1 MPTRENGLQALFS
14 PFVLLCILGGLAIFS
29 TTMAKNPALP
39 LFIRS
44 LGVSQS
50 TLGFIAAA
58 STVVGIVVSLPAG
71 MLSDLYGRKRVLLSS
86 GFVFASAPF
95 LYLLVHSPWQLVLVR
110 IYHGLATAILGP
122 VALAIVADTFDT
134 RRGENMAWYS
144 SATMVGRFLA
154 PSVGGVLIVGQDFRW
169 VYLGCGVA
177 GVLTLLLALALPLA
191 PSKTLPLSRP
201 DKASARAPAPQR
213 GHAEPAA
220 KRGLGVPTLQQSWKH
235 LHQEATYVVHSRGIF
250 TTSLAQAAQ
259 YFAFGFLEV
268 YLPLRLADAG
278 WPAWQIGPLF
288 TVQVLATALTKPVM
302 GRLTDRFGRVVV
314 IVGGLVVA
322 GAALILL
329 SLVQSYVLL
338 AICSGL
344 FGLGLAAVTAAAA
357 ALVSDLA
364 HENAYGA
371 AMGVLSSIMDVGQSS
386 GPIVGG
392 LLVGAF
398 GYSVAF
404 AGVASLLVLVAA
416 AFPLAVRR
424 R

>member
-1 MPTRENGLQALFS
+1 MTTKENRLQTLFS

-29 TTMAKNPALP
+29 TTMSKNPALP
-39 LFIRS
+39 LFVRS
-44 LGVSQS
+44 LGVSKS
-50 TLGFIAAA
+50 TVGLIAAA

-71 MLSDLYGRKRVLLSS
+71 ILSDLYGRRKVLLGSAV
-86 GFVFASAPF
+86 VFATAPF
-95 LYLLVHSPWQLVLVR
+95 LYLLVRSPWQLVLVR

-122 VALAIVADTFDT
+122 VALAIVADTFEA

-154 PSVGGVLIVGQDFRW
+154 PSVGGLLIVGQDFSW

-177 GVLTLLLALALPLA
+177 GILTLLLALR
-191 PSKTLPLSRP
+191 LPLS
-201 DKASARAPAPQR
+201 KSARSNAPAPT
-213 GHAEPAA
+213 P
-220 KRGLGVPTLQQSWKH
+220 KRGYGVPTPKRGYGVPTLQRSWQH
-235 LHQEATYVVHSRGIF
+235 LRQETSYVVHNRGIF
-250 TTSLAQAAQ
+250 TASVAQAAQ

-288 TVQVLATALTKPVM
+288 TVQVLATALIKPVM

-314 IVGGLVVA
+314 IVGGLLLA
-322 GAALILL
+322 GVGLVLL
-329 SLVQSYVLL
+329 SLVQSYILL

-357 ALVSDLA
+357 ALVTDLA
-364 HENAYGA
+364 HESAYGA

-398 GYSVAF
+398 GYPVAF
-404 AGVASLLVLVAA
+404 GGVAALLVLAA
-416 AFPLAVRR
+416 AVFPLVVRR

>member
-1 MPTRENGLQALFS
+1 VTASKGSRLQTLLS
-14 PFVLLCILGGLAIFS
+14 PFVLLCTLGGLAIFS

-44 LGVSQS
+44 LGVSKG
-50 TLGFIAAA
+50 TIGFIAAA

-71 MLSDLYGRKRVLLSS
+71 ILSDLYGRKRVLLSS
-86 GFVFASAPF
+86 AFVFASAPF
-95 LYLLVHSPWQLVLVR
+95 LYLLVRSPWQLVLVR

-122 VALAIVADTFDT
+122 VALAIVADTFEAK
-134 RRGENMAWYS
+134 RGENMAWYS

-154 PSVGGVLIVGQDFRW
+154 PSVGGLLIVGQDFRW

-177 GVLTLLLALALPLA
+177 GVLTLLLALC
-191 PSKTLPLSRP
+191 LPLSRP
-201 DKASARAPAPQR
+201 GKGNTPAPT
-213 GHAEPAA
+213 P
-220 KRGLGVPTLQQSWKH
+220 KRGYGVPTLQRSWQH
-235 LHQEATYVVHSRGIF
+235 LRQETAYVVRNRGIF

-288 TVQVLATALTKPVM
+288 TVQVLATALAKPVL

-314 IVGGLVVA
+314 IVAGLLLGGVGLV
-322 GAALILL
+322 LL
-329 SLVQSYVLL
+329 SLAHSYVWL
-338 AICSGL
+338 AACSGL

-398 GYSVAF
+398 GYPVAF
-404 AGVASLLVLVAA
+404 AGVAALLVLAA
-416 AFPLAVRR
+416 AVFPLLVRR

>member
-1 MPTRENGLQALFS
+1 MTAKGNRLQTLFS
-14 PFVLLCILGGLAIFS
+14 PFVWLCTLGGLAIFS

-44 LGVSQS
+44 LGVSKG
-50 TLGFIAAA
+50 TVGLIAAA

-71 MLSDLYGRKRVLLSS
+71 ILSDLYGRRRVLLASA
-86 GFVFASAPF
+86 FVFASAPF
-95 LYLLVHSPWQLVLVR
+95 LYLLVRSPWQLVLVR

-122 VALAIVADTFDT
+122 VALAIVADTFET

-177 GVLTLLLALALPLA
+177 GALTLLLALGLPLPRA
-191 PSKTLPLSRP
+191 GKGS
-201 DKASARAPAPQR
+201 APAPTPSR
-213 GHAEPAA
+213 GYGAPA
-220 KRGLGVPTLQQSWKH
+220 LQHSWQH
-235 LHQEATYVVHSRGIF
+235 LRQEMAYVVHNRGIF

-259 YFAFGFLEV
+259 YFAFAFLEV

-302 GRLTDRFGRVVV
+302 GRLTDRFGRVAV
-314 IVGGLVVA
+314 IVAGLLLGSAGLV
-322 GAALILL
+322 LI
-329 SLVQSYVLL
+329 SVVQRYAWL
-338 AICSGL
+338 AISSGL

-392 LLVGAF
+392 LLVGAL
-398 GYSVAF
+398 GYRVAF
-404 AGVASLLVLVAA
+404 AGVAALLVLAA
-416 AFPLAVRR
+416 AVFPLLVRR

>member
-1 MPTRENGLQALFS
+1 MAAKENRLQTLFS
-14 PFVLLCILGGLAIFS
+14 PFVLLCVLGGLAIFS
-29 TTMAKNPALP
+29 TTMSKNPALP

-44 LGVSQS
+44 LGVSKS
-50 TLGFIAAA
+50 TVGLIAAA

-71 MLSDLYGRKRVLLSS
+71 ILSDLYGRRRVLLASAV
-86 GFVFASAPF
+86 VFATAPF
-95 LYLLVHSPWQLVLVR
+95 LYLLVHNPWQLVLVR

-122 VALAIVADTFDT
+122 VALAIVADTFEA

-154 PSVGGVLIVGQDFRW
+154 PSIGGLLIVGQDFHW

-177 GVLTLLLALALPLA
+177 GILTLLLALY
-191 PSKTLPLSRP
+191 LPLSKTR
-201 DKASARAPAPQR
+201 RENAPAPSLR
-213 GHAEPAA
+213 G
-220 KRGLGVPTLQQSWKH
+220 SWQH
-235 LHQEATYVVHSRGIF
+235 LRQETSYVVRNRGIF
-250 TTSLAQAAQ
+250 GTSLVQAAQ

-302 GRLTDRFGRVVV
+302 GRLTDRFGRVVL
-314 IVGGLVVA
+314 IAGGLIL
-322 GAALILL
+322 AAVGLALL
-329 SLVQSYVLL
+329 SVGQNYVLL
-338 AICSGL
+338 AVCSGL
-344 FGLGLAAVTAAAA
+344 FGTGLAAVTAAAA
-357 ALVSDLA
+357 ALVTDLA
-364 HENAYGA
+364 HEGAYGA

-386 GPIVGG
+386 GQMVGG

-398 GYSVAF
+398 GYSIAF
-404 AGVASLLVLVAA
+404 GGVAAVLVVAA
-416 AFPLAVRR
+416 VAFPLVVRR

>member
-1 MPTRENGLQALFS
+1 MTTRKNRLRTLVS
-14 PFVLLCILGGLAIFS
+14 PFVLLCALGGLAIFS

-44 LGVSQS
+44 LGVSKG
-50 TLGFIAAA
+50 TVGFIAAA

-71 MLSDLYGRKRVLLSS
+71 ILSDLYGRRRVLLASA
-86 GFVFASAPF
+86 FVFASAPF
-95 LYLLVHSPWQLVLVR
+95 LYLLVRSPWQLVLVR

-122 VALAIVADTFDT
+122 VALAIVADTFEA

-154 PSVGGVLIVGQDFRW
+154 PSVGGLLIVGQDFRW

-177 GVLTLLLALALPLA
+177 GVLTLLLALGLPFA
-191 PSKTLPLSRP
+191 PLKTLPLSRP
-201 DKASARAPAPQR
+201 GKGNGKAPTPQR
-213 GHAEPAA
+213 GY
-220 KRGLGVPTLQQSWKH
+220 GVPTLQRSWQQ
-235 LHQEATYVVHSRGIF
+235 LRQETTYVVRDRRIF
-250 TTSLAQAAQ
+250 MTSLAQAAQ

-278 WPAWQIGPLF
+278 WPAWQIGSLF
-288 TVQVLATALTKPVM
+288 TVQVVATALTKPVM
-302 GRLTDRFGRVVV
+302 GRLTDRFGPVVV
-314 IVGGLVVA
+314 IVSGLVLGGV
-322 GAALILL
+322 GLILL
-329 SLVQSYVLL
+329 SLVQSYEWL

-357 ALVSDLA
+357 ALVTDLA

-392 LLVGAF
+392 LLVGAVGYPIAF
-398 GYSVAF
+398 G
-404 AGVASLLVLVAA
+404 GVAALLVLAA
-416 AFPLAVRR
+416 ALFALGVRR

>member
-1 MPTRENGLQALFS
+1 MTTKENRLQRLFS
-14 PFVLLCILGGLAIFS
+14 PFILLCITGGLAIFS
-29 TTMAKNPALP
+29 STMSKNPALP

-44 LGVSQS
+44 LGVSEA
-50 TLGFIAAA
+50 TVGLVAAA

-71 MLSDLYGRKRVLLSS
+71 ILSDLYGRRRVLLASA
-86 GFVFASAPF
+86 FVFATAPF
-95 LYLLVHSPWQLVLVR
+95 LYLLVQNPWQLVLVR

-144 SATMVGRFLA
+144 SATMVGRFVA
-154 PSVGGVLIVGQDFRW
+154 PSIGGLLIVGQDFRW
-169 VYLGCGVA
+169 VYMGCGVA
-177 GVLTLLLALALPLA
+177 GVLTLLLAVA
-191 PSKTLPLSRP
+191 LPLSRVRR
-201 DKASARAPAPQR
+201 RAATAPSLRDSWQHLR
-213 GHAEPAA
+213 EEAA
-220 KRGLGVPTLQQSWKH
+220 
-235 LHQEATYVVHSRGIF
+235 YVVHNRGIF
-250 TTSLAQAAQ
+250 MTSLAQAAQ

-278 WPAWQIGPLF
+278 WPAWKIGPLF
-288 TVQVLATALTKPVM
+288 TVQVLATAVTKPAT
-302 GRLTDRFGRVVV
+302 GRLADRLGRVVV
-314 IVGGLVVA
+314 IVGGLVMGGV
-322 GAALILL
+322 GLVLL
-329 SLVQSYVLL
+329 CLAQSYVLL

-344 FGLGLAAVTAAAA
+344 FGLGLAAVTAATA
-357 ALVSDLA
+357 ALVTDLA

-398 GYSVAF
+398 GYSIAFGSVAAF
-404 AGVASLLVLVAA
+404 LVLAAA
-416 AFPLAVRR
+416 AFPLVVRR

>member
-1 MPTRENGLQALFS
+1 MTTKENRLQRLFS
-14 PFVLLCILGGLAIFS
+14 PFILLCITGGLAIFS
-29 TTMAKNPALP
+29 STMSKNPALP

-44 LGVSQS
+44 LGVSEA
-50 TLGFIAAA
+50 TVGLVAAA

-71 MLSDLYGRKRVLLSS
+71 ILSDLYGRRRVLLASA
-86 GFVFASAPF
+86 FVFATAPF
-95 LYLLVHSPWQLVLVR
+95 LYLLVQNPWQLVLVR

-144 SATMVGRFLA
+144 SATMVGRFAA
-154 PSVGGVLIVGQDFRW
+154 PSIGGLLIVGQDFRW
-169 VYLGCGVA
+169 VYMGCGVA
-177 GVLTLLLALALPLA
+177 GVLTLLLAVA
-191 PSKTLPLSRP
+191 LPLSRVRR
-201 DKASARAPAPQR
+201 RAATAPSLRDSWQHLR
-213 GHAEPAA
+213 EEAA
-220 KRGLGVPTLQQSWKH
+220 
-235 LHQEATYVVHSRGIF
+235 YVVHNRGIF
-250 TTSLAQAAQ
+250 MTSLAQAAQ

-278 WPAWQIGPLF
+278 WPAWKIGPLF
-288 TVQVLATALTKPVM
+288 TVQVLATAVTKPAT
-302 GRLTDRFGRVVV
+302 GRLADRLGRVVV
-314 IVGGLVVA
+314 IVGGLVMGGV
-322 GAALILL
+322 GLVLL
-329 SLVQSYVLL
+329 CLAQSYVLL

-344 FGLGLAAVTAAAA
+344 FGLGLAAVTAATA
-357 ALVSDLA
+357 ALVTDLA

-398 GYSVAF
+398 GYSIAFGSVAAF
-404 AGVASLLVLVAA
+404 LVLAAA
-416 AFPLAVRR
+416 AFPLVVRR